1 MTDPDHHDHHPDR
14 PRHRLELR
22 QAGEERARADHAVAR
37 LEHRQA
43 REEVEVD
50 RERLAQARPRLDA
63 EHAHED
69 QRQHAVAGDRG
80 GERGGLLAPAGAEL
94 DPGEA
99 EQPDRGR
106 PAPERLRVVAQPAAA
121 EQHAP
126 DRPPRVE
133 GAEEVAEQHAREH
146 QPDPEDDEDEGRR
159 EVVQRRVGPVVAG
172 HEDER
177 EQQHAER
184 TADHLD
190 RPRAQHA
197 PDPARQR
204 PPARVLEPRARPQ
217 RGERDERHAEDRGR
231 RPPEQPFRDR
241 QARALHEPVGEDDDH
256 SAVLSAFSK
265 AEIPNDPSRRAVMRP
280 SLPTTNSH
288 GSVARLSC
296 SSGFR
301 SPCLGSLFL

>member
-1 MTDPDHHDHHPDR
+1 MPERVEAAGDPHADREPDRGHQLRGRLEAEAERLEAVVELDGEVLPQLTLAEPVERDGPDHHDHHPDR
-14 PRHRLELR
+14 ARHRVEPR
-22 QAGEERARADHAVAR
+22 QAAEERARADHAVAR

-80 GERGGLLAPAGAEL
+80 GERGRLLAPARAEL

-106 PAPERLRVVAQPAAA
+106 PAPERLRVVAQPAVA

-133 GAEEVAEQHAREH
+133 GAEQVAEQHAGEH
-146 QPDPEDDEDEGRR
+146 EPDPEDDEDEGRR

-172 HEDER
+172 HEHER

-184 TADHLD
+184 AADDLD
-190 RPRAQHA
+190 RLRAQHA

-204 PPARVLEPRARPQ
+204 PPARRARAAAAATARRARRTRRTGRPPPPTRKAIQ
-217 RGERDERHAEDRGR
+217 GSAGSSAARARGR
-231 RPPEQPFRDR
+231 RR
-241 QARALHEPVGEDDDH
+241 
-256 SAVLSAFSK
+256 
-265 AEIPNDPSRRAVMRP
+265 
-280 SLPTTNSH
+280 
-288 GSVARLSC
+288 
-296 SSGFR
+296 
-301 SPCLGSLFL
+301 